1 MEKEEEQIKQIIQ
14 MVETLQLEI
23 KNEYQKLF
31 DFVDEFNRKY
41 LDEKKRLPYYIN
53 VIDELHI
60 NENGHSRIL
69 MRLLNFQNSKGK
81 YEILESLLQYIKD
94 KTHDSKFSNIV
105 INSPKITQEEAR
117 IDLWV
122 RDKGYAIIFENKVYN
137 ASDREAQLSR
147 YINKTI
153 EQKYDENNIFVVYLS
168 QLGKEPDAQ
177 SWGNYKEKFKSRY
190 VNLSF
195 RNDILPWLKENILP
209 NIRKNDS
216 LLQSAVLQYIDYLE
230 GLFYLRII
238 QNQMIMN
245 LDNFIKNY
253 LELNKKKDDKERI
266 SVLREKIS
274 DFNIV
279 KQKMESLMESYRQNI
294 FKEWKEKTKSLFSE
308 LYPNEDGGVYTDVS
322 LIIERKPVFIHISEN
337 SSGLYCQ
344 VEFRNKEFDI
354 TGTCLESSL
363 NDILTKKNKECIWE
377 YLQHDDYDTAYQL
390 FVDVVNRCIE
400 LSKQC

>member
-1 MEKEEEQIKQIIQ
+1 M
-14 MVETLQLEI
+14 
-23 KNEYQKLF
+23 
-31 DFVDEFNRKY
+31 
-41 LDEKKRLPYYIN
+41 
-53 VIDELHI
+53 
-60 NENGHSRIL
+60 
-69 MRLLNFQNSKGK
+69 
-81 YEILESLLQYIKD
+81 
-94 KTHDSKFSNIV
+94 
-105 INSPKITQEEAR
+105 
-117 IDLWV
+117 
-122 RDKGYAIIFENKVYN
+122 
-137 ASDREAQLSR
+137 
-147 YINKTI
+147 
-153 EQKYDENNIFVVYLS
+153 
-168 QLGKEPDAQ
+168 
-177 SWGNYKEKFKSRY
+177 
-190 VNLSF
+190 
-195 RNDILPWLKENILP
+195 
-209 NIRKNDS
+209 
-216 LLQSAVLQYIDYLE
+216 QSAVLQYIDYLE